1 MTAQAVAVGLIGPGL
16 VGKALLEQLEANG
29 HKLGDR
35 AQVCVVGIINSTK
48 MLLTS
53 KVSPERCG

>member
-1 MTAQAVAVGLIGPGL
+1 MGLIGPGL